1 MNNEQLTDNKA
12 ESIQNFKSKL
22 KPDFKYKW
30 FTLYT
35 RPRFEKRVEEELTIN
50 GYECYLPLHR
60 APRVWSDRV
69 KLVDMPLF
77 NSYIFVKCFE
87 RDIRSLNHIK
97 GVVRV
102 VFYDGK
108 PAVIRQQDIDSI
120 KEFIEL
126 AAGKVL
132 CTGDNV
138 EILTGSLKSKSGKII
153 KIKKKILL
161 LHIDQLAATVS
172 VSIEHVSPVKKV
184 K

>member
-1 MNNEQLTDNKA
+1 MDVNKT
-12 ESIQNFKSKL
+12 EPETEL
-22 KPDFKYKW
+22 KRGQKNKW

-60 APRVWSDRV
+60 TPRVWSDRV

-77 NSYIFVKCFE
+77 NSYIFVKCHE
-87 RDIRSLNHIK
+87 REIRSLNRLK

-102 VFYDGK
+102 VFYDCK
-108 PAVIRQQDIDSI
+108 PAIIRQQEINAI

-132 CTGDNV
+132 CKGDDV
-138 EILTGSLKSKSGKII
+138 EILAGSLKNRSGKII
-153 KIKKKILL
+153 KVKKKILL
-161 LHIDQLAATVS
+161 LRIDQLAAIVS
-172 VSIEHVSPVKKV
+172 VSIESVAPVKRV